1 MCCFSGKVNRVSE
14 TSIFCRMGAKGNQVV
29 IYSMLLDT
37 ADDVAMV
44 LPIPVEE
51 GANEGDVPFLNLST
65 YSDFFPKLDRGF
77 PVQRSKTAIGTDPFG
92 AVAGAAPLQVQSV
105 GSFEASFVP
114 RVDDFLR
121 LDERFR
127 IAPEIWG
134 KLPEFND
141 YGFVVFKLKAG
152 NARVHPMAF
161 AYPVRDRSRITFPTV
176 HIHDGTVHELAD
188 FDHALYCQSESSEVR
203 MGWRESVALPGGYV
217 NLDRLHG
224 TVLRD
229 QHVYKRQMRGE
240 FVNADV
246 VVAAA

>member
-1 MCCFSGKVNRVSE
+1 
-14 TSIFCRMGAKGNQVV
+14 MGAKGSQVV

-44 LPIPVEE
+44 LPIPVKE
-51 GANEGDVPFLNLST
+51 GVNEGDVPFLNLST

-114 RVDDFLR
+114 RVEDFLR

-161 AYPVRDRSRITFPTV
+161 AYPARDRSRITFPTV

>member
-1 MCCFSGKVNRVSE
+1 
-14 TSIFCRMGAKGNQVV
+14 MGAKGNQVV

-44 LPIPVEE
+44 LPIPVKE

-161 AYPVRDRSRITFPTV
+161 AYPARDRSRITFPTV

-229 QHVYKRQMRGE
+229 QHVYKRPMRGE